1 MDVFVVIGLKDFSV
15 TGHKGVGQVAKR
27 VGRHR
32 NTVSD
37 VMRSE
42 EWITN
47 KRVVVGDCLVVLV
60 SIEKMRDRG
69 SSR

>member
-1 MDVFVVIGLKDFSV
+1 MIGLGDFTV
-15 TGHKGVGQVAKR
+15 TAHRGVGQVAKR

-37 VMRSE
+37 AIRSE
-42 EWITN
+42 EWIKN
-47 KRVVVGDCLVVLV
+47 KRMVIGDCLVVLV